1 MVISLLTEKYLYKIN
16 LKILMVLRSKENNI
30 GAWAF
35 LVGVV
40 LAVIVGVFTT
50 LIQIPY
56 LIKYSAQL
64 YGLLVFIG
72 IIVGSFIKVEG
83 KENHT
88 FLIAGTIL
96 VIISRFG
103 RESVIGSLIG
113 LGLGDAVSS
122 IFGALLILFIPA
134 TIIVALKTVFSVAK
148 V

>member
-1 MVISLLTEKYLYKIN
+1 
-16 LKILMVLRSKENNI
+16 MVLRSQENII
-30 GAWAF
+30 GAWSF

-40 LAVIVGVFTT
+40 LAIMVGVFTT
-50 LIQIPY
+50 LIKIPY
-56 LIKYSAQL
+56 LIKYSAQI
-64 YGLLVFIG
+64 YGLLVLIG

-88 FLIAGTIL
+88 FLLAGTIL
-96 VIISRFG
+96 VIVSRFG

-113 LGLGDAVSS
+113 VGLGDVVSS

-134 TIIVALKTVFSVAK
+134 TIIVALKTVFSIAK